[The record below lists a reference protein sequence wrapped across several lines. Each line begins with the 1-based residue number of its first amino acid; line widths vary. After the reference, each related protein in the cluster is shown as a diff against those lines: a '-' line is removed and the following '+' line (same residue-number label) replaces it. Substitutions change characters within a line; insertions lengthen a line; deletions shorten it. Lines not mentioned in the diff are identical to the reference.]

1 MERKTALAPFVIS
14 LILCIIF
21 LLFGL
26 SLIGK
31 GFTLKDTYNYEN
43 KYVGGD
49 AYNYIINGT
58 YFSGYCALG
67 GTLLICSTLCGTCAL
82 KTVPAK
88 RTTSLE
94 EAITPSPIGQADR
107 SPDLSPNDSDMTD
120 NSSLN

>member
-1 MERKTALAPFVIS
+1 MKKKTAQAPFVIS
-14 LILCIIF
+14 LILCII
-21 LLFGL
+21 LLLLGL

-31 GFTLKDTYNYEN
+31 GFILKNTYNYEN

-82 KTVPAK
+82 KTAPTK
-88 RTTSLE
+88 
-94 EAITPSPIGQADR
+94 EAASPEQANR
-107 SPDLSPNDSDMTD
+107 FPELGPNDSDTAD
-120 NSSLN
+120 NSSLK